1 MKLSPQAAW
10 NQTGFTVTGNPNGIS
25 GSSISELN
33 YPVGISIAD
42 NDILYISDAL
52 NHRIIVIYLDSTIE
66 PFTIGSRQS
75 YYYDAGNKRVQKMS
89 LNGSY
94 PTTVSYVTGLQ
105 SSMNFY
111 IDNVGNIYVSDVG
124 NHSVFI
130 FRLNLT
136 NGLRVAGNGING
148 STDEQLN
155 APYGIFVNDIE
166 TIYIADCYNHRIM
179 KWLSNEPF
187 GIRVAGDGTPGSL
200 STQVYFPTNVIVDEN
215 EYMYITESGSARVTR
230 WAPNS
235 TFGVCIVACTRTCGA
250 APSQISAP
258 HSLAFDS
265 FGSLYVG
272 EWGNHRVQ
280 KFELLNYPISYNQPK
295 LCPNVN
301 WSEHGITFVNSST
314 LSSSAL
320 GIFIDLNDTIYVSD
334 YSINKILIWSNQ
346 SISLQQKSV
355 VSLYQYTSL
364 FVTLNGDIYFENG
377 NKTGRVEKFTS
388 NSIKS
393 EFVANFSGNCRG
405 LFVDIQNSLY
415 CSINSEHRVAKVLL
429 DNDHHTITIVAGTNS
444 SGSKSYQLNGP
455 WGIFIDINFNLYV
468 ADAHNNRIQFFRRG
482 ELNGTT
488 VAGNKTPN
496 NLVLEHPT
504 DVILDGD
511 GFLYVAD
518 NDHHRIIQVRKDEY
532 QCISSCKMKSGLA
545 SNQLNKPYSLRF
557 DSFGNLYVT
566 DEFNHRIQ
574 KFDILNNSCEIIS
587 TTAALTTE
595 IPTTILLTTELPTTH
610 ACKTP
615 QHSYLLPSYFVA
627 PSCEDSTNI
636 GFYCDILGTLCDI
649 QNQCVNNGKCININD
664 NQDYN
669 CSCSLDFSGK
679 QCQFDQRVCKEN
691 TCLNKGELIFSS
703 LKNERIFSIF
713 SARVTRWAPNSTFG
727 VCIVACTRTCGAAPS
742 QISAPHSLAFDSFGS
757 LYVGEWGNHRVQ
769 KFELLNYPISYNQ
782 PKLCPNVN
790 WSEHGITFVNAST
803 LFSSA
808 LGIFIDLNDTIYASD
823 FSINKILIWSNQS
836 INFQQKS
843 IDGLY
848 LYTSLF
854 VTLNGDIYFDN
865 GNRTGRIEKFTSNST
880 KSKFVANFSGNCFGL
895 FVDIRNSLY
904 CSIYSEHRVE
914 KVLLDNDHHTITI
927 VAGTDSAGSELYQ
940 LNGTWGIFVDVN
952 FNLYVAD
959 AHNNRIQS
967 FRRGELNGTTV
978 AGNDIPNNLTLNHP
992 TDVILDG
999 DGFLYV
1005 VDNDHYRI
1013 IQVRK
1018 DEYQCISGCE
1028 KEKGS
1033 ASNQFDKP
1041 YSLRFDSFGNLYVTD
1056 EFNHRIQR
1064 FDILNNSCEIISTT
1078 ALLTTALPTTTLV
1091 TCEVPATASLTT
1103 GLPAAALI
1111 TTELPTTTL
1120 LTTESPATT
1129 LLTAKLPAA
1138 ALLTT
1143 ELPTTRAS
1151 ETPQHS
1157 YLSPPYFV
1165 APSCEDSTNI
1175 GFNCNIPGT
1184 ICDIQNQCLNNGK
1197 CININDN
1204 QDYNCSCPFDF
1215 SGKQCQFDQ
1224 RVCKENTCLNK

>member
-1 MKLSPQAAW
+1 
-10 NQTGFTVTGNPNGIS
+10 
-25 GSSISELN
+25 
-33 YPVGISIAD
+33 
-42 NDILYISDAL
+42 
-52 NHRIIVIYLDSTIE
+52 
-66 PFTIGSRQS
+66 
-75 YYYDAGNKRVQKMS
+75 
-89 LNGSY
+89 
-94 PTTVSYVTGLQ
+94 
-105 SSMNFY
+105 
-111 IDNVGNIYVSDVG
+111 
-124 NHSVFI
+124 
-130 FRLNLT
+130 
-136 NGLRVAGNGING
+136 
-148 STDEQLN
+148 
-155 APYGIFVNDIE
+155 
-166 TIYIADCYNHRIM
+166 
-179 KWLSNEPF
+179 
-187 GIRVAGDGTPGSL
+187 
-200 STQVYFPTNVIVDEN
+200 
-215 EYMYITESGSARVTR
+215 
-230 WAPNS
+230 
-235 TFGVCIVACTRTCGA
+235 CTRTCGA

-532 QCISSCKMKSGLA
+532 QCISGCKMKSGLA

-691 TCLNKGELIFSS
+691 TCLNKGVCKITSKSTFNCTCSPGFEGTRCERRINYCLNITCYNEGVCRSVSLGYICQCLSGTSGQHCEKTETKLFIYKAVSKSFAYIAIVAMVCVALFVLIMDI
-703 LKNERIFSIF
+703 LKYCFGIDLTRREVERIRRERRAKRRKPAIQ
-713 SARVTRWAPNSTFG
+713 RLV
-727 VCIVACTRTCGAAPS
+727 
-742 QISAPHSLAFDSFGS
+742 
-757 LYVGEWGNHRVQ
+757 YVN
-769 KFELLNYPISYNQ
+769 I
-782 PKLCPNVN
+782 
-790 WSEHGITFVNAST
+790 
-803 LFSSA
+803 
-808 LGIFIDLNDTIYASD
+808 
-823 FSINKILIWSNQS
+823 
-836 INFQQKS
+836 
-843 IDGLY
+843 
-848 LYTSLF
+848 TSLS
-854 VTLNGDIYFDN
+854 D
-865 GNRTGRIEKFTSNST
+865 R
-880 KSKFVANFSGNCFGL
+880 
-895 FVDIRNSLY
+895 
-904 CSIYSEHRVE
+904 H
-914 KVLLDNDHHTITI
+914 
-927 VAGTDSAGSELYQ
+927 
-940 LNGTWGIFVDVN
+940 
-952 FNLYVAD
+952 
-959 AHNNRIQS
+959 
-967 FRRGELNGTTV
+967 FRL
-978 AGNDIPNNLTLNHP
+978 
-992 TDVILDG
+992 
-999 DGFLYV
+999 
-1005 VDNDHYRI
+1005 
-1013 IQVRK
+1013 
-1018 DEYQCISGCE
+1018 
-1028 KEKGS
+1028 
-1033 ASNQFDKP
+1033 
-1041 YSLRFDSFGNLYVTD
+1041 
-1056 EFNHRIQR
+1056 
-1064 FDILNNSCEIISTT
+1064 
-1078 ALLTTALPTTTLV
+1078 
-1091 TCEVPATASLTT
+1091 
-1103 GLPAAALI
+1103 
-1111 TTELPTTTL
+1111 
-1120 LTTESPATT
+1120 
-1129 LLTAKLPAA
+1129 
-1138 ALLTT
+1138 
-1143 ELPTTRAS
+1143 
-1151 ETPQHS
+1151 
-1157 YLSPPYFV
+1157 
-1165 APSCEDSTNI
+1165 
-1175 GFNCNIPGT
+1175 
-1184 ICDIQNQCLNNGK
+1184 
-1197 CININDN
+1197 
-1204 QDYNCSCPFDF
+1204 
-1215 SGKQCQFDQ
+1215 
-1224 RVCKENTCLNK
+1224 